1 MKTAARMFELASA
14 NPTEAIEDVLG
25 LVAICV
31 LVFVG
36 FAATAI
42 A

>member
-1 MKTAARMFELASA
+1 MKIAARMYQLAA
-14 NPTEAIEDVLG
+14 ARPAEAIEDVVG
-25 LVAICV
+25 LAAICI

-36 FAATAI
+36 FAATAM

>member
-1 MKTAARMFELASA
+1 MKIAARMARLAA
-14 NPTEAIEDVLG
+14 ARPAEALSDVLG
-25 LVAICV
+25 LAAICV

-36 FAATAI
+36 FAATSI

>member
-1 MKTAARMFELASA
+1 MKTAARMIRLAA
-14 NPTEAIEDVLG
+14 DHPREAAEDILG
-25 LVAICV
+25 LAAMCV

>member
-1 MKTAARMFELASA
+1 MKTAARMMRLAAARPS
-14 NPTEAIEDVLG
+14 EAAQDVVG
-25 LVAICV
+25 LAAICV

-36 FAATAI
+36 FAATAM

>member
-1 MKTAARMFELASA
+1 MKTANRIYQLAAARPAEAVEDIIGLA
-14 NPTEAIEDVLG
+14 
-25 LVAICV
+25 AICG

-36 FAATAI
+36 FAVTAI

>member
-1 MKTAARMFELASA
+1 MKTAARMIRLAA
-14 NPTEAIEDVLG
+14 DRPAEAAEDIIG
-25 LVAICV
+25 LAAMCL

-36 FAATAI
+36 FAATAM